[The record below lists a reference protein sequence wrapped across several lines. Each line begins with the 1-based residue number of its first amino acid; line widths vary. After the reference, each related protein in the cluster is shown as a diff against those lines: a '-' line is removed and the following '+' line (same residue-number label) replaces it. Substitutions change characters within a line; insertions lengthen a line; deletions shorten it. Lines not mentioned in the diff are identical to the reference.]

1 MLLKLLTKNFQ
12 YFCKMKFI
20 NSNDTIC
27 AIATGGSISAIAV
40 IRISGLNAIEI
51 VNKIFS
57 KDISKSK
64 SHTIHFGTV
73 RDQNKVIDEVLVSIF
88 KNHRSYTGEES
99 VEISCHGSVFIQQR
113 IIHLLIKNG
122 CRSAEPGEFTLR
134 AFRNNKIDLSQ
145 AESVADL
152 IASDSVSTHVTA
164 MKQLRGGI
172 SKKLS
177 VLRTEL
183 IDFASLIE
191 LELDF
196 SEEDVEFAN
205 KNKLKQLLWKIK
217 NEIEDLINSFEIGN
231 AIKNG
236 IPIVILGAPN
246 VGKSTLLNC
255 LVEDE
260 KAIVSNI
267 PGTTRDLIEDEIFLK
282 GIKFRIVDTAGLR
295 KTTDVIEKLGI
306 EKSIKKAKKSS
317 IIIYIIDPTQNIN
330 VQLEGL
336 EKIKESTKSYIVTVV
351 NKSDL
356 NTKINTKLKDLA
368 YISAIKNK
376 GIDNLKNT
384 IVNRINSKNKFSDKT
399 TITNIRHVNELKL
412 TLDEIDIIISGV
424 ENNITNDF
432 LSSNIRQSLY
442 HLGIITGEVT
452 NDKILENIFGKF
464 CIGK

>member
-1 MLLKLLTKNFQ
+1 M
-12 YFCKMKFI
+12 
-20 NSNDTIC
+20 
-27 AIATGGSISAIAV
+27 SAVAV

-57 KDISKSK
+57 KNISTAK

-73 RDQNKVIDEVLVSIF
+73 RDKNKIIDEVLVSIF

-164 MKQLRGGI
+164 IKQLRGGI

-205 KNKLKQLLWKIK
+205 KNKLKKLLWKIK

-255 LVEDE
+255 LVDDE

-295 KTTDVIEKLGI
+295 KTTDAIEKLGI

-336 EKIKESTKSYIVTVV
+336 EKIKKLTESYILTVV

-356 NTKINTKLKDLA
+356 NTKINPKLKNLVF
-368 YISAIKNK
+368 ISAIKNK

-384 IVNRINSKNKFSDKT
+384 IVKRVNSKNKFTDKT
-399 TITNIRHVNELKL
+399 TVTNIRHVNELKL
-412 TLDEIDIIISGV
+412 TLNEIEIIISGV

-442 HLGIITGEVT
+442 HLGVITGEVT